1 MGKRALDQPGG
12 GRAERR
18 AIVAGAA
25 SAVLLAATIFL
36 GSDAL
41 RTFDA
46 ALIGYATATVVLTF
60 GVVYR
65 YAMWIQQPPTRRYF
79 VHGWRAFLSWRNFRR
94 FPTLVPRQLVLYLG
108 LQLFLRER
116 GRGRWLAHQA
126 IFWGVVLAALMTFAL
141 SWGWIAFQA
150 DLTGR
155 YEMHVWG
162 LRVLT
167 FEPFTWFAWL
177 VFHLLDVAAVLVIGG
192 CGYFLWRRFRDR
204 EVRSEQRLGYDF
216 VPLVALV
223 AISVTGLL
231 LTFSSVAL
239 GGAGYEFLAI
249 LHMGVVV
256 LSLVFIPFG
265 KFFHVI
271 QRPAVVGVQVFK
283 QVSQADEGVAACR
296 RCGEPLEGVAFVR
309 NLQETMEELDLRYG
323 GWIETCPRCKRVE
336 RGRAYLRDVKRG
348 FSA

>member
-1 MGKRALDQPGG
+1 MGKRALDEPGEV
-12 GRAERR
+12 RAERR
-18 AIVAGAA
+18 AIIAGVA
-25 SAVLLAATIFL
+25 SASLLAAAIYL
-36 GSDAL
+36 GSSSL

-65 YAMWIQQPPTRRYF
+65 YAMWIQQAPTRRYF
-79 VHGWRAFLSWRNFRR
+79 VHGWRAFLSWRSFRR
-94 FPTLVPRQLVLYLG
+94 FPTLVPRQLVSYLG
-108 LQLFLRER
+108 FQLFLRER

-126 IFWGVVLAALMTFAL
+126 IFWGVVLATLMTFAL
-141 SWGWIAFQA
+141 SWGWIAFHA
-150 DLTGR
+150 DDTGR

-167 FEPFTWFAWL
+167 FEPFTWFGWL
-177 VFHLLDVAAVLVIGG
+177 VFHLLDVAAVLVIAG

-216 VPLVALV
+216 VPLVALA

-239 GGAGYEFLAI
+239 GGAGYEFIAI

-283 QVSQADEGVAACR
+283 QVSQADEGVAMCR

-348 FSA
+348 FST

>member
-1 MGKRALDQPGG
+1 MDEPSAPVSPLS
-12 GRAERR
+12 RAERR
-18 AIVAGAA
+18 ASLAGAITA
-25 SAVLLAATIFL
+25 LLLAAAIYL
-36 GSDAL
+36 GSGGL
-41 RTFDA
+41 TTFDA

-60 GVVYR
+60 AVVYR

-94 FPTLVPRQLVLYLG
+94 FPTLVPRQLVSYLG
-108 LQLFLRER
+108 FQLFLRER

-126 IFWGVVLAALMTFAL
+126 VFWGVVLATLMTFAL
-141 SWGWIAFQA
+141 SWGWISFTATDA
-150 DLTGR
+150 GR

-167 FEPFTWFAWL
+167 FAPFTWFGWL
-177 VFHLLDVAAVLVIGG
+177 VFHLLDVAAVLVIAG
-192 CGYFLWRRFRDR
+192 CAFFLWRRIRDR

-216 VPLVALV
+216 VPLVALI
-223 AISVTGLL
+223 AISATGLL
-231 LTFSSVAL
+231 LTFSSAL
-239 GGAGYEFLAI
+239 LDGAGYEFLAI

-271 QRPAVVGVQVFK
+271 QRPAVLGVQVFK
-283 QVSQADEGVAACR
+283 EVGQADEGVAACR

-309 NLQETMEELDLRYG
+309 NLQGTMSERGLRYS
-323 GWIETCPRCKRVE
+323 GWVETCPRCKRIQ
-336 RGRAYLRDVKRG
+336 RGQAYLRDVKRG
-348 FSA
+348 FS